1 MDDHTPPGDTHG
13 GHVEHAYAVSPP
25 HFAFDDAFSD
35 ADDAEERLEFSPE
48 AIREDIA
55 KTFTNLDK
63 HVAQDEAEDF
73 ARKIGFAVDSNTS
86 VSTFDID
93 AAASEPRSP
102 AASPPGMVRSMSTAS
117 HVTSLA
123 SPGSLYDIPLSESAS
138 GLRISDEPSSYFH
151 EHDAAEQV
159 RDAIPERKSSP
170 KPAQEHPPVVVEV
183 KSDPV
188 HETDNYVEVAPR
200 SVSHD
205 EFRAR
210 TVSPQPTTPQS
221 AASIVSSLSAASIA
235 STSTSHI
242 PTSASLPSPAS
253 NASNV
258 SNMSNMS
265 NMSTT
270 STTSAPST
278 FQHRQVRS
286 LGPSALDRFISH
298 TRPSFLPPKPRTE
311 DKKHLADWEAMMK
324 RSRVA
329 EEKRRK
335 ALQERRY
342 ARERKI
348 EESIGIWERDIVP
361 DWTVVQR
368 NPAMRKLWWGG
379 IPTKLRATMW
389 QNAAGRAGAYKN
401 GLLQNLVHL
410 GHAAIMRPQP
420 LRRNAP

>member
-258 SNMSNMS
+258 SNMSNCPTCPPRRPLPPRLHF
-265 NMSTT
+265 NI
-270 STTSAPST
+270 
-278 FQHRQVRS
+278 VN
-286 LGPSALDRFISH
+286 H

-389 QNAAGRAGAYKN
+389 QNAAGNA
-401 GLLQNLVHL
+401 LVL
-410 GHAAIMRPQP
+410 NKGTRLAVP
-420 LRRNAP
+420 RNI